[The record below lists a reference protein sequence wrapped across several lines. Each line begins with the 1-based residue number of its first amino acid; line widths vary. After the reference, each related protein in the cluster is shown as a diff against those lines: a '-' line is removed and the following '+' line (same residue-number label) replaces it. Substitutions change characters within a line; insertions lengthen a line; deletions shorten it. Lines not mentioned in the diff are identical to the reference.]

1 METPGA
7 KLRIGLAHGSI
18 RDFTA
23 RGETKNQIAPDRAKR
38 SSLDYLA
45 LGDWHGTLKVE
56 PRTWYAGTP
65 ETDGFQRDEPGHAL
79 MIELAPGVE
88 PKVEPVRTGRFQW
101 LLRDWTLQDT
111 AAFSAE
117 SDVLLSAIDPA
128 ATLLRL
134 SLAGITS
141 LADRVAL
148 LSRIDDDPRHR
159 LRFLAIRSDALFGRP
174 GQQVF
179 ADFKVVGLLAHTPE
193 KP

>member
-1 METPGA
+1 M
-7 KLRIGLAHGSI
+7 RIS
-18 RDFTA
+18 DW
-23 RGETKNQIAPDRAKR
+23 
-38 SSLDYLA
+38 SSDVCSSDL
-45 LGDWHGTLKVE
+45 VE

-134 SLAGITS
+134 SLAG
-141 LADRVAL
+141 DRK
-148 LSRIDDDPRHR
+148 STR
-159 LRFLAIRSDALFGRP
+159 LNSS
-174 GQQVF
+174 
-179 ADFKVVGLLAHTPE
+179 H
-193 KP
+193 